1 MHVESE
7 SKIKLETGVEITK
20 AANGS
25 VPDPKNF
32 TVLRIGSSITVR
44 IDSDTLK
51 RSKRKTTILN

>member
-25 VPDPKNF
+25 VPDPKI
-32 TVLRIGSSITVR
+32 LRYYGSGQLPQYGSIR
-44 IDSDTLK
+44 I
-51 RSKRKTTILN
+51 R